1 MKIYQMTATFG
12 KLQHETLT
20 LRPGLNV
27 ITAPNEWGKST
38 WCTFLAAMLYGL
50 DTRAKSTKSSLAD
63 KERYAP
69 WSGEPM
75 SGRIDLNWNG
85 RDITIERATR
95 QRVPLGDFR
104 AYETA
109 SGVSVPELTAANC
122 AQMLLGVEQSVF
134 RRSAF
139 IRHTDLPGTQDDA
152 LRRRWN
158 ALVTTGDET
167 ASADHLADSL
177 KELKN
182 KCRFNRTGLLPQ
194 AEAKRDELKKQL
206 AELNDLNEKSKV
218 LHSQLDE
225 IKSWLSQLYN
235 HQQALAYQAAQ
246 ENARRLQEALAAQE
260 EADERFQ
267 RCQSAVSGLPPK
279 EESDRKLRELQA
291 FREDWG
297 EIIQEQRKLPQEP
310 ISPELPEPFTDM
322 TPEDALKMVR
332 SDRRLL
338 EQASAAKGGRK
349 ILILMG
355 ILGLLAAAGLIF
367 LTAYPFA
374 AIAGGAAVISL
385 TWGLWDVFAS
395 RAQTRRLKGK
405 YGTANPD
412 KWTDPIDDYRQELAR
427 YEAARKEYKEIT
439 SDLEVRLMVLRKRK
453 ASLCGDQEPERMSER
468 WQQAS
473 AAWAAFDAAQRE
485 SSQAKRHVEVLRDMV
500 KPVDKPSMPDNLT
513 QSESATASLLSECAL
528 EQQRLQNRLGQYQG
542 RMAVL
547 GDPEDLHRSLQR
559 QQARIAQLE
568 QTYSA
573 LSIALDTLNQ
583 ATAELQRRFAPRIT
597 QAAQELLSRMTDG
610 QYRRIL
616 MLEDFTLET
625 GRQQEDTLHTSLWRS
640 DGTVDQLYLALRLAV
655 AQELTPEAP
664 LILDDCLVRFD
675 DERMKQ
681 TMVLLRELAQEKQ
694 IILFTCHGREAQ
706 A

>member
-1 MKIYQMTATFG
+1 MTATFG

-20 LRPGLNV
+20 LKPGLNV

-38 WCTFLAAMLYGL
+38 WCAFLAAMLYGL
-50 DTRAKSTKSSLAD
+50 DTRAKSTRTCLAD

-104 AYETA
+104 AYETKT
-109 SGVSVPELTAANC
+109 GVPVPELTAANC
-122 AQMLLGVEQSVF
+122 GQMLLGVEQSVF

-139 IRHTDLPGTQDDA
+139 IRHTDLPVTQDDA
-152 LRRRWN
+152 LRRRLN

-167 ASADHLADSL
+167 ADADHLADSL

-182 KCRFNRTGLLPQ
+182 RCRFNRTGLLPQ
-194 AEAKRDELKKQL
+194 AEAQRDDLKKQL
-206 AELNDLNEKSKV
+206 AELNDLSEKSNV
-218 LHSQLDE
+218 LSGQLSE

-235 HQQALAYQAAQ
+235 HQQALAYQASQ
-246 ENARRLQEALAAQE
+246 ENARRLQQALADQE
-260 EADERFQ
+260 EADQRFQ
-267 RCQSAVSGLPPK
+267 SYQSAVSGLPPK
-279 EESDRKLRELQA
+279 EETERMLRELHA

-297 EIIQEQRKLPQEP
+297 KIVEEQRALPSEP
-310 ISPELPEPFTDM
+310 VAPELPAPFTDM

-332 SDRRLL
+332 TDERQLA
-338 EQASAAKGGRK
+338 QASASKGGRK

-355 ILGLLAAAGLIF
+355 ILGALAAAGLIY

-374 AIAGGAAVISL
+374 AIAGGAAGISL
-385 TWGLWDVFAS
+385 VWGLWDLFSAKLQV
-395 RAQTRRLKGK
+395 RRLKEK
-405 YGTANPD
+405 YGSADPG
-412 KWTDPIDDYRQELAR
+412 KWAVPIEAYRQEVAR
-427 YEAARKEYKEIT
+427 YQAARKEYKELT
-439 SDLEVRLMVLRKRK
+439 GDLEVRLMVLRKRK
-453 ASLCGDQEPERMSER
+453 TSLCGDREPEGMAEQ
-468 WQQAS
+468 WQQTS
-473 AAWAAFDAAQRE
+473 AAWAAYDAALRE
-485 SSQAKRHVEVLRDMV
+485 STQAKRHVEVLRAMV
-500 KPVDKPSMPDNLT
+500 KPVDKPSMPDALT
-513 QSESATASLLSECAL
+513 HSEAATANLLSECAV

-547 GDPEDLHRSLQR
+547 GDPEELR
-559 QQARIAQLE
+559 QKLRHQEARIAQLE

-597 QAAQELLSRMTDG
+597 QAAQALLSRMTG
-610 QYRRIL
+610 GRYQRVL
-616 MLEDFTLET
+616 MLEDFSLEA
-625 GRQQEDTLHTSLWRS
+625 GRQQEDTLRSSLWRS

-664 LILDDCLVRFD
+664 LVLDDCLVRFD
-675 DERMKQ
+675 DERMKK
-681 TMVLLRELAQEKQ
+681 TMALLQELAQEKQ
-694 IILFTCHGREAQ
+694 IILFSCHGREAQ